1 MRYTKIKKSI
11 IISNIKVPNEV
22 LEAIEDEFGAAVMD
36 VVYFYVIKR
45 SKNAWIVALK
55 HTPTDKYYILDFN
68 SEILGPVSKIKAL
81 KYVKDW
87 FGNSPESRKVKFID

>member
-1 MRYTKIKKSI
+1 MKYVKIKKSI
-11 IISNIKVPNEV
+11 IFSNIKVPNKV
-22 LEAIEDEFGAAVMD
+22 SEAIEDEFGAAVMD
-36 VVYFYVIKR
+36 VVYFYRNDKG
-45 SKNAWIVALK
+45 AWIVALK